1 MKQGLLRG
9 SRYSPGNM
17 DRASLEALFVG
28 RSELMGDVLARA
40 MESISS
46 RRKHYL
52 LLIGPRGSGK
62 THLLALAYHRLMEK
76 LSELGKRDSVAIA
89 FLNEEEWGVASY
101 LDLVVRILKA
111 LCVNDSGLS
120 DQINEIYERFPKD
133 PSSAEAYAIQTLRD
147 CTNGKT
153 LVLLCE
159 NLVDL
164 FQGLGEEGQKRWR
177 TSIQEDGNWTI
188 VATTP
193 SLFDAIALQDNPFY
207 GFFTLRNLEQISFET
222 SLDLLAQKA
231 VHENKTELAGFL
243 RTPLGRARARAIHH
257 LAAGNHRAYVV
268 LFDFL
273 DKESLEDL
281 IHPFMH
287 MVDDLTPYYQDKM
300 RQLAPA
306 QRKILEFLCLQGAP
320 RTVKEVATQCLMS
333 QQTAA
338 KQIGELDKTGF
349 VNRLSSGRNT
359 FCELSEP
366 LMRIC
371 IEVKENNTQHFRLF
385 VDFLRHWFTT
395 HELERRHE
403 VFQSDDQSPFLD
415 RVHIGEAVR
424 CAHAEAQSPFVE
436 ALSVEAENCL
446 DAGDYG
452 GLATVQR
459 TILQDRDS
467 PEDHSTLAYALVMAD
482 EAGPAIKAAREGI
495 EKYPEHVSLQGDLA
509 RACFID
515 DRLGDALN
523 AINRA
528 IELSGERPEHLCMRA
543 DILLGLERFDEA
555 IADALAVLVEEP
567 DHWHSYEQIIKAY
580 VRQNRL
586 DIANTHVQRLLE
598 LAPDDFYA
606 LLIASRFYSNQGR
619 LEEALEHVS
628 QALELDIDQDEAIR
642 LRGSILFVMGRYG
655 MACEDL
661 KKVETRHSQDAY
673 FQCLLA
679 RSLLYGGEYEE
690 AIKVAGRLI
699 EIDPSHAH
707 AHYVCGKALVGL
719 SRPAD
724 AIGALNKLL
733 QLDSHHSLLH
743 AASLARKL
751 GEFEAAKRYLHRVSE
766 LQPDNRD
773 LWCQLTSIYIDEQDL
788 ETARECAAEASAKVG
803 DPLLGRVLQAQVSAA
818 TDPLQ
823 TAFELIE
830 KTSDIGEAEEDIF
843 SYIDSLAQVIWI
855 SVCRFGPR
863 YFEAGLV
870 KLRDLS
876 TNHWGDGVLGG
887 ILTQFLKANAQED
900 FPGSLSEWES
910 ALEGLAAST
919 AHLPECRIPVGMLK
933 AVVAYS
939 KTGEQKHLLGLP
951 LEQRRLLEEVL
962 P

>member
-52 LLIGPRGSGK
+52 LLVGPRGSGK
-62 THLLALAYHRLMEK
+62 THLLALAYHRLVEK
-76 LSELGKRDSVAIA
+76 LSEVGKRDSVAIA

-101 LDLVVRILKA
+101 LDLTVRILKA

-120 DQINEIYERFPKD
+120 DHINEIYERFPKD

-193 SLFDAIALQDNPFY
+193 CLFDAIALQDNPFY
-207 GFFTLRNLEQISFET
+207 GFFTLRNLEQIGFET

-395 HELERRHE
+395 HELKRRHE
-403 VFQSDDQSPFLD
+403 VFQSDDRAPFVD

-446 DAGDYG
+446 DAGDYS

-467 PEDHSTLAYALVMAD
+467 PEEHST
-482 EAGPAIKAAREGI
+482 AGICP
-495 EKYPEHVSLQGDLA
+495 S
-509 RACFID
+509 F
-515 DRLGDALN
+515 
-523 AINRA
+523 
-528 IELSGERPEHLCMRA
+528 
-543 DILLGLERFDEA
+543 
-555 IADALAVLVEEP
+555 
-567 DHWHSYEQIIKAY
+567 
-580 VRQNRL
+580 
-586 DIANTHVQRLLE
+586 
-598 LAPDDFYA
+598 
-606 LLIASRFYSNQGR
+606 
-619 LEEALEHVS
+619 
-628 QALELDIDQDEAIR
+628 
-642 LRGSILFVMGRYG
+642 
-655 MACEDL
+655 
-661 KKVETRHSQDAY
+661 
-673 FQCLLA
+673 
-679 RSLLYGGEYEE
+679 GG
-690 AIKVAGRLI
+690 
-699 EIDPSHAH
+699 
-707 AHYVCGKALVGL
+707 
-719 SRPAD
+719 
-724 AIGALNKLL
+724 
-733 QLDSHHSLLH
+733 
-743 AASLARKL
+743 
-751 GEFEAAKRYLHRVSE
+751 
-766 LQPDNRD
+766 
-773 LWCQLTSIYIDEQDL
+773 
-788 ETARECAAEASAKVG
+788 
-803 DPLLGRVLQAQVSAA
+803 
-818 TDPLQ
+818 
-823 TAFELIE
+823 
-830 KTSDIGEAEEDIF
+830 
-843 SYIDSLAQVIWI
+843 
-855 SVCRFGPR
+855 
-863 YFEAGLV
+863 
-870 KLRDLS
+870 
-876 TNHWGDGVLGG
+876 
-887 ILTQFLKANAQED
+887 
-900 FPGSLSEWES
+900 
-910 ALEGLAAST
+910 
-919 AHLPECRIPVGMLK
+919 
-933 AVVAYS
+933 
-939 KTGEQKHLLGLP
+939 
-951 LEQRRLLEEVL
+951 
-962 P
+962 